1 MDSILLAFAAPS
13 AGRFMMRHGPK
24 NPPRDSRSRPT
35 PPQAIEATE
44 RAGIRSLDCG
54 DETDADATTIIR
66 RADSNAVPLPP
77 PADSGAL
84 GEQRQS
90 V

>member
-1 MDSILLAFAAPS
+1 
-13 AGRFMMRHGPK
+13 MRQGPT
-24 NPPRDSRSRPT
+24 NSSRDSRSRPT
-35 PPQAIEATE
+35 PPQGVDPT

-54 DETDADATTIIR
+54 DEKEADAKTVIRRGATDAA
-66 RADSNAVPLPP
+66 PLPT
-77 PADSGAL
+77 PADSGSL

>member
-1 MDSILLAFAAPS
+1 
-13 AGRFMMRHGPK
+13 MRHGPK
-24 NPPRDSRSRPT
+24 NPARDSRSRPT
-35 PPQAIEATE
+35 PPQGVDPT

-66 RADSNAVPLPP
+66 RGSDTVPLPTP
-77 PADSGAL
+77 GNPGTL

>member
-1 MDSILLAFAAPS
+1 
-13 AGRFMMRHGPK
+13 MMRHGPK
-24 NPPRDSRSRPT
+24 NPSRDSRSRPT
-35 PPQAIEATE
+35 PTQGVDST

-66 RADSNAVPLPP
+66 RAAPGSGSLPAPTDS
-77 PADSGAL
+77 DSL